1 MEYKKLRKT
10 YEDSTQGH
18 TLHVDYT
25 YYIDYNEVEPSCAYV
40 NGEEIPMSFYWQFV
54 HDSIEAFLVDDAVEY
69 LN

>member
-1 MEYKKLRKT
+1 MEYNKLRKT

-25 YYIDYNEVEPSCAYV
+25 YYTDYNEVEPTAAYV
-40 NGEEIPMSFYWQFV
+40 NGEEIPMSFYWQYV
-54 HDSIEAFLVDDAVEY
+54 HDNIVELLVDDAVEY